1 MIRSQIRPAIVLTLL
16 LCVIT
21 GFAFPGLVTGLAR
34 VLFPHQAGGSL
45 IMRDGKV
52 VGSALVGQQFAGA
65 GYFHGRPSAT
75 GYNGAASAATNKGP
89 TDLKLADTLV
99 KQAVDSAVALDGA
112 ERGKVPSDLATASGS
127 GLDPHISPASAAL
140 QVARVARVRGLA
152 EDAVRALVARHTE
165 GRTFGILGEPR
176 VNVLLL
182 NMALDSL
189 AGGQPR
195 GRAGGR

>member
-16 LCVIT
+16 LCVLT
-21 GFAFPGLVTGLAR
+21 GFAYPGLVTGLAR
-34 VLFPHQAGGSL
+34 ALFPHQAEGSL
-45 IMRDGKV
+45 IVRDGKV
-52 VGSALVGQQFAGA
+52 VGSELIGQPFAGA

-99 KQAVDSAVALDGA
+99 RQAVDSAVALDGA
-112 ERGKVPSDLATASGS
+112 ERGKVPADLATASGS

-140 QVARVARVRGLA
+140 QVARVARARGLSEA
-152 EDAVRALVARHTE
+152 AVRDLVARHTE
-165 GRTFGILGEPR
+165 GRTFGILGDPR

-182 NMALDSL
+182 NIALNSL
-189 AGGQPR
+189 SGGPADR
-195 GRAGGR
+195 RTDGR